1 MLEIEKLSKRSGTTD
16 ASITNGIQE
25 MEDRISNVEDTIEE
39 IDSRVKENTKTKKA
53 IKQNVQEIWDTMK
66 RSNIRIT
73 GIQEGEEYQLKG
85 TENIFNKII
94 EENFPNL
101 KKEPLMKIQEAYR
114 TPNRLDPQK
123 KSSCHII
130 IKTLN
135 IQNKERILR
144 AAKEKGQLTY
154 KGRPIRIAPD
164 FSMETLQARRKPTI
178 SWKLNNAQLKHQWV
192 KEEIKKEIKDYL
204 EFNENESTTYR
215 NLWDTMKAVLR
226 GKFIALHAHMKKLE
240 KSHINDLIAHLKSS
254 RTRRSKVPRRNR
266 RKEIIKLRA
275 EINKIKTI
283 QRINET
289 KSWFFE
295 KINKIDKPLSRLTKM
310 QRESIQIN
318 KIRNE
323 TGDITTDNE
332 EIQRIIRSYF
342 KNLYSTKLENL
353 EEMDK
358 FLDRYHIPK
367 LDHDQIDNLNRPITP
382 EEIETVIKS
391 LPTKK
396 SPGPDGFSA
405 EFHQIFK
412 EEPIPILFKLFH
424 TIETDGTLPNSFY
437 EATVTLI
444 PKTHKDT
451 TRKENYRPISLMNID
466 AKILS
471 KILANR
477 LQKYIKNI
485 IHHDQVGFIPQ
496 MQGWFNIR
504 KSVNVIHHINKLKEK
519 NHMIISLDAEKAFDK
534 IQHPFMMKALE
545 RVGIQGTFLNIIKAI
560 YSKPTANIKLNG
572 EKVKAFPLKSGTRQ
586 GCPLSPY
593 LFNIV
598 LEVLARAIRQHK
610 EIKGIQIGKEE
621 VKISLF
627 ADDMIVYLS
636 DPQNSTKEL
645 LQLINTFSNVA
656 GYKVNSKKS
665 VTLLYTKDKRAEEE
679 IKATSPFTIAT
690 NSIKYLG
697 VNLTKEVKDLYD
709 ENFKSLKKEIE
720 DLRKWKDLPCS
731 WVGRINIVK
740 MAILPKAI
748 YRFNAIPIKI
758 PRQFFTDLERAI
770 LNFIWRNKKPR
781 IAKSSLYKKAISG
794 GITIPDFKLYYRAT
808 VLKTAWY
815 WHKNR
820 HVDQWNRIE
829 DPDINPHRIQLYK
842 MEHTW
847 KAFLLN
853 ILEDLIEEEM
863 GKFKY
868 QLKNVDLAKQYS
880 HIKRGTLQKAD
891 TVAQLADTLIQHY
904 GEKYSMTVTH
914 DVLIAINQRNLAE
927 MIISQ
932 MENFGSSSSEK
943 IGDKKVFVLSVLGLH
958 SSGKSTLL
966 HAMFGLQFSLSAG
979 KYTRGAYMQL
989 LKLEDIFKEE
999 LGFDFLLAVD
1009 SEGLKAPRPMKK
1021 AQSKENEL
1029 ATFVIALGNLTL
1041 VNIWGPNLSEIQ
1053 DVLQI
1058 SIHAILRMKQL
1069 NISPGCLFVHQNTE
1083 ETIDT
1088 NQSMARRQQLQEKL
1102 DGIAL
1107 AAAQYEQCSDVHCFS
1122 DVIKFDIRTHIHY
1135 FAYLWEGYPAMAP
1148 PNPCYSHNVQKL
1160 KSRILKFAKE
1170 ESKGSILKISEFKVQ
1185 IQDLWK
1191 ALVNENFIFRFKNTQ
1206 EVVAMDKLE
1215 TTYNGWTWEL

>member
-1 MLEIEKLSKRSGTTD
+1 MLEIEKLSKRSGNTD
-16 ASITNGIQE
+16 ASITNRIQE

-39 IDSRVKENTKTKKA
+39 IDSTVKENTKTKKA

-66 RSNIRIT
+66 RSNIRII
-73 GIQEGEEYQLKG
+73 GIEEGEEYQLKG

-101 KKEPLMKIQEAYR
+101 KKEPPIKIQEAYR
-114 TPNRLDPQK
+114 TPKRLDPQK
-123 KSSCHII
+123 KSSRHII
-130 IKTLN
+130 IETLN

-154 KGRPIRIAPD
+154 KGRPIRITPD
-164 FSMETLQARRKPTI
+164 FSMETLQARSHGANGPNRYLQNIPPYQKEYTYFSAPHGTFSKIDHILGHKTNLNRYKKIGTTSCILSDHYGLKLDFNNIKNYRKPTV

-204 EFNENESTTYR
+204 EFNENESTTYP

-226 GKFIALHAHMKKLE
+226 GKFIALNAHMKKLE
-240 KSHINDLIAHLKSS
+240 KSHINDLTAHLKVLEQEEAKS
-254 RTRRSKVPRRNR
+254 PRKNR
-266 RKEIIKLRA
+266 HKEIIKLRA
-275 EINKIKTI
+275 EINKIETKKTI

-295 KINKIDKPLSRLTKM
+295 KINKIDKPLSRLTKR

-323 TGDITTDNE
+323 IGHITTDNE
-332 EIQRIIRSYF
+332 EIQRTIRTYF

-367 LDHDQIDNLNRPITP
+367 LDQDQIDNLNRPITP

-396 SPGPDGFSA
+396 SPGPDGFSV
-405 EFHQIFK
+405 EFYQTFK
-412 EEPIPILFKLFH
+412 EELIPILFKLFH
-424 TIETDGTLPNSFY
+424 TIETEGTLPNSFY

-444 PKTHKDT
+444 PKPHKDI

-466 AKILS
+466 AKILN

-534 IQHPFMMKALE
+534 IQHPFMMKVLE

-572 EKVKAFPLKSGTRQ
+572 EKLKAIPLKSGTRQ

-665 VTLLYTKDKRAEEE
+665 VALLYTKDKRAEEE

-697 VNLTKEVKDLYD
+697 VNLTEEVKDLYD

-720 DLRKWKDLPCS
+720 EELRKWKDLPCS

-758 PRQFFTDLERAI
+758 PTQFFIDLERAI

-815 WHKNR
+815 WHQNR

-829 DPDINPHRIQLYK
+829 DPDINPHRYENLIFDK
-842 MEHTW
+842 DAKTVKW
-847 KAFLLN
+847 KKESIFNKWCWHNWMATCRRLQIDPYLSPCTKLKSKWIKDLN
-853 ILEDLIEEEM
+853 INPVTLNLIEEKVGSTLER
-863 GKFKY
+863 
-868 QLKNVDLAKQYS
+868 
-880 HIKRGTLQKAD
+880 IGTGDQFLNI
-891 TVAQLADTLIQHY
+891 TPTAQTL
-904 GEKYSMTVTH
+904 SAT
-914 DVLIAINQRNLAE
+914 INQWDYMKLRSFSRTWKQPRCPSTEERIRKMWYIYTMEYYAAE
-927 MIISQ
+927 KNNDIMK
-932 MENFGSSSSEK
+932 F
-943 IGDKKVFVLSVLGLH
+943 
-958 SSGKSTLL
+958 
-966 HAMFGLQFSLSAG
+966 AG
-979 KYTRGAYMQL
+979 KWME
-989 LKLEDIFKEE
+989 LE
-999 LGFDFLLAVD
+999 
-1009 SEGLKAPRPMKK
+1009 
-1021 AQSKENEL
+1021 N
-1029 ATFVIALGNLTL
+1029 VI
-1041 VNIWGPNLSEIQ
+1041 LSEVTQ
-1053 DVLQI
+1053 TQKD
-1058 SIHAILRMKQL
+1058 KY
-1069 NISPGCLFVHQNTE
+1069 
-1083 ETIDT
+1083 
-1088 NQSMARRQQLQEKL
+1088 
-1102 DGIAL
+1102 GIYSL
-1107 AAAQYEQCSDVHCFS
+1107 
-1122 DVIKFDIRTHIHY
+1122 IG
-1135 FAYLWEGYPAMAP
+1135 GY
-1148 PNPCYSHNVQKL
+1148 
-1160 KSRILKFAKE
+1160 
-1170 ESKGSILKISEFKVQ
+1170 
-1185 IQDLWK
+1185 
-1191 ALVNENFIFRFKNTQ
+1191 
-1206 EVVAMDKLE
+1206 
-1215 TTYNGWTWEL
+1215 

>member
-1 MLEIEKLSKRSGTTD
+1 MLEIEKLSKRSGNTD
-16 ASITNGIQE
+16 ASITNRIQE

-39 IDSRVKENTKTKKA
+39 IDSTVKENTKTKKA

-66 RSNIRIT
+66 RPNIRII
-73 GIQEGEEYQLKG
+73 GIEEGEEYQLKG

-101 KKEPLMKIQEAYR
+101 KKEPPIKIQEAYR

-123 KSSCHII
+123 KSSRHII

-154 KGRPIRIAPD
+154 KGRPIRITPD
-164 FSMETLQARRKPTI
+164 FSMETLQARRKPTV

-204 EFNENESTTYR
+204 EFNENESTTYP

-226 GKFIALHAHMKKLE
+226 GKFIALNAHMKKLE
-240 KSHINDLIAHLKSS
+240 KSHINDLTAHLKALEQEEAKS
-254 RTRRSKVPRRNR
+254 PRRNR

-275 EINKIKTI
+275 EINKIETKKTI

-295 KINKIDKPLSRLTKM
+295 KINKIDKPLSRLTKR

-323 TGDITTDNE
+323 IGDITTDNE
-332 EIQRIIRSYF
+332 EIQRIIRTYF

-367 LDHDQIDNLNRPITP
+367 LDQDQTDNLNRPITP

-396 SPGPDGFSA
+396 SPGPDGFSV
-405 EFHQIFK
+405 EFYQTFK
-412 EEPIPILFKLFH
+412 EELIPILFKLFH
-424 TIETDGTLPNSFY
+424 TIETEGTLPNSFY

-444 PKTHKDT
+444 PKPHRDI

-466 AKILS
+466 AKILN

-504 KSVNVIHHINKLKEK
+504 KSVNVIHHINKLTEK

-534 IQHPFMMKALE
+534 IQHPFMMKVLE

-572 EKVKAFPLKSGTRQ
+572 EKLKAIPLKSGTRQ

-665 VTLLYTKDKRAEEE
+665 VALLYTKDKRAEEE

-720 DLRKWKDLPCS
+720 EELRKWKDLPCS

-758 PRQFFTDLERAI
+758 PTQFFIDLERAI

-815 WHKNR
+815 WHQNR
-820 HVDQWNRIE
+820 HEDQWNRIE
-829 DPDINPHRIQLYK
+829 DPDINPHRDSISSPKNDSYK
-842 MEHTW
+842 IINQW
-847 KAFLLN
+847 KELSELKALLSPM
-853 ILEDLIEEEM
+853 LEDGQRKQQAEMGRRQCKSTYNNMKNKTSPESSPPPTPRPEHCNVDKAEENDLKNSLMKMIEEALE
-863 GKFKY
+863 GK
-868 QLKNVDLAKQYS
+868 
-880 HIKRGTLQKAD
+880 
-891 TVAQLADTLIQHY
+891 
-904 GEKYSMTVTH
+904 
-914 DVLIAINQRNLAE
+914 
-927 MIISQ
+927 
-932 MENFGSSSSEK
+932 
-943 IGDKKVFVLSVLGLH
+943 
-958 SSGKSTLL
+958 
-966 HAMFGLQFSLSAG
+966 
-979 KYTRGAYMQL
+979 
-989 LKLEDIFKEE
+989 
-999 LGFDFLLAVD
+999 
-1009 SEGLKAPRPMKK
+1009 
-1021 AQSKENEL
+1021 
-1029 ATFVIALGNLTL
+1029 
-1041 VNIWGPNLSEIQ
+1041 
-1053 DVLQI
+1053 
-1058 SIHAILRMKQL
+1058 
-1069 NISPGCLFVHQNTE
+1069 
-1083 ETIDT
+1083 
-1088 NQSMARRQQLQEKL
+1088 
-1102 DGIAL
+1102 
-1107 AAAQYEQCSDVHCFS
+1107 
-1122 DVIKFDIRTHIHY
+1122 
-1135 FAYLWEGYPAMAP
+1135 
-1148 PNPCYSHNVQKL
+1148 
-1160 KSRILKFAKE
+1160 
-1170 ESKGSILKISEFKVQ
+1170 
-1185 IQDLWK
+1185 
-1191 ALVNENFIFRFKNTQ
+1191 
-1206 EVVAMDKLE
+1206 
-1215 TTYNGWTWEL
+1215 

>member
-1 MLEIEKLSKRSGTTD
+1 MEQMDLIDIYRTFHPTKKEYTFFSAPHGTFSKIDHILGHKTNLNRYKNIGTTSCILSD
-16 ASITNGIQE
+16 HYGLKLDFN
-25 MEDRISNVEDTIEE
+25 N
-39 IDSRVKENTKTKKA
+39 
-53 IKQNVQEIWDTMK
+53 IKN
-66 RSNIRIT
+66 
-73 GIQEGEEYQLKG
+73 Y
-85 TENIFNKII
+85 
-94 EENFPNL
+94 
-101 KKEPLMKIQEAYR
+101 
-114 TPNRLDPQK
+114 
-123 KSSCHII
+123 
-130 IKTLN
+130 
-135 IQNKERILR
+135 
-144 AAKEKGQLTY
+144 
-154 KGRPIRIAPD
+154 
-164 FSMETLQARRKPTI
+164 RKPTV

-204 EFNENESTTYR
+204 EFNENESTTYP

-226 GKFIALHAHMKKLE
+226 GKFIALNAHMKKLE
-240 KSHINDLIAHLKSS
+240 KSHINDLIAHLKALEQEEAKS
-254 RTRRSKVPRRNR
+254 PRRNR
-266 RKEIIKLRA
+266 RKQIIKLRA
-275 EINKIKTI
+275 EINKIETKKTI

-295 KINKIDKPLSRLTKM
+295 KINKIDKPLSRLTKR

-323 TGDITTDNE
+323 IGDITTDNE

-367 LDHDQIDNLNRPITP
+367 LDQDQVDNLNRPITP

-396 SPGPDGFSA
+396 SPGPDGFSV
-405 EFHQIFK
+405 EFYQIFK
-412 EEPIPILFKLFH
+412 EELIPTLFKLFH
-424 TIETDGTLPNSFY
+424 TIETEGTLPNSFY

-444 PKTHKDT
+444 PKPHKDT

-466 AKILS
+466 AKILN

-572 EKVKAFPLKSGTRQ
+572 EKLKAIPLKSGTRQ

-665 VTLLYTKDKRAEEE
+665 VALLYTKDKRAEEE

-720 DLRKWKDLPCS
+720 EELRKWKDLPCS
-731 WVGRINIVK
+731 WGTIS
-740 MAILPKAI
+740 LP
-748 YRFNAIPIKI
+748 
-758 PRQFFTDLERAI
+758 
-770 LNFIWRNKKPR
+770 
-781 IAKSSLYKKAISG
+781 
-794 GITIPDFKLYYRAT
+794 T
-808 VLKTAWY
+808 VS
-815 WHKNR
+815 
-820 HVDQWNRIE
+820 E
-829 DPDINPHRIQLYK
+829 IQLEYFSA
-842 MEHTW
+842 H
-847 KAFLLN
+847 LS
-853 ILEDLIEEEM
+853 IEEEWIRKM
-863 GKFKY
+863 WFIYTMEYYAAEKNNDIMKFAGKWMDLENVILSKLTHHSLKEKSPSGDLKIVESNMSHEHHHRP
-868 QLKNVDLAKQYS
+868 QLQQGHRPRHGPRQQFRPDVIMAPV
-880 HIKRGTLQKAD
+880 T
-891 TVAQLADTLIQHY
+891 AQ
-904 GEKYSMTVTH
+904 VTQIRAM
-914 DVLIAINQRNLAE
+914 DINSNPSCCWPMDMAL
-927 MIISQ
+927 
-932 MENFGSSSSEK
+932 SSSLGPDHTMALCAIECHSDWH
-943 IGDKKVFVLSVLGLH
+943 GLLNSV
-958 SSGKSTLL
+958 
-966 HAMFGLQFSLSAG
+966 
-979 KYTRGAYMQL
+979 
-989 LKLEDIFKEE
+989 
-999 LGFDFLLAVD
+999 
-1009 SEGLKAPRPMKK
+1009 
-1021 AQSKENEL
+1021 
-1029 ATFVIALGNLTL
+1029 ALGHQY
-1041 VNIWGPNLSEIQ
+1041 GPS
-1053 DVLQI
+1053 
-1058 SIHAILRMKQL
+1058 
-1069 NISPGCLFVHQNTE
+1069 
-1083 ETIDT
+1083 
-1088 NQSMARRQQLQEKL
+1088 
-1102 DGIAL
+1102 
-1107 AAAQYEQCSDVHCFS
+1107 
-1122 DVIKFDIRTHIHY
+1122 
-1135 FAYLWEGYPAMAP
+1135 
-1148 PNPCYSHNVQKL
+1148 
-1160 KSRILKFAKE
+1160 
-1170 ESKGSILKISEFKVQ
+1170 
-1185 IQDLWK
+1185 
-1191 ALVNENFIFRFKNTQ
+1191 
-1206 EVVAMDKLE
+1206 
-1215 TTYNGWTWEL
+1215 